1 MEQEILIEE
10 KEAGKTAE
18 QEYTGQEDELVE
30 LVKEKHN
37 GTKKQERISDVFI
50 IQLILTVLL
59 ILVFAVI
66 NIFDNE
72 LVEWFIDEFKRRS
85 MGETEKIIKDAVNYA
100 VGVIK

>member
-18 QEYTGQEDELVE
+18 QENTEQEDNLVE

-37 GTKKQERISDVFI
+37 GTKKQERISDIFI

-59 ILVFAVI
+59 VLVFAVI
-66 NIFDNE
+66 NIFDRE
-72 LVEWFIDEFKRRS
+72 LVEWFIDEFKHRS
-85 MGETEKIIKDAVNYA
+85 MCETEKIIKDAVSYA
-100 VGVIK
+100 VGVVK